1 MGRDK
6 AALEYRGEP
15 HVRRTA
21 ALLAGVCERVFVSR
35 RADQAGERLFEGYE
49 TIPDAFDVGGPL
61 NGILSAL
68 AAHPQAA
75 FLVAACDLP
84 FLSAEALSVLVANRD
99 PSKPM
104 TFFENPTRENF
115 PEPLC
120 AIYEPAYPE
129 VARAAMT
136 QGATCPT
143 KIAGA
148 LDAKHLVLPGPE
160 EALFLENANT
170 PEDYEKAAVAF
181 NPSFVGSREPGA
193 GGGRQKAGNEIIA
206 AKFPSKQA
214 ARFEV
219 SPDSRLPASDAIT
232 IEYFAVFRERA
243 KRASEEIALD
253 GASLAEVYERLRA
266 RHGFALERAS
276 VHVAVNDAYAS
287 WDTALKP
294 GDRLVF
300 IPPVAGG

>member
-1 MGRDK
+1 VSDSIPGIAPLYGLVLAGGRSRRMGRDK
-6 AALEYRGEP
+6 AALAYHGEP

-35 RADQAGERLFEGYE
+35 RADQAGEALFEGYE
-49 TIPDAFDVGGPL
+49 TIPDAFDIGGPL

-68 AAHPQAA
+68 AAHPRAA

-99 PSKPM
+99 PSKLL
-104 TFFENPTRENF
+104 TVFENPARENF
-115 PEPLC
+115 LEPLC
-120 AIYEPAYPE
+120 AIYEPGYVE
-129 VARAAMT
+129 QARAVMDF
-136 QGATCPT
+136 GLTCPT
-143 KIAGA
+143 KIADA
-148 LDAKHLVLPGPE
+148 LDAKRLTLRGPE
-160 EALFLENANT
+160 EAIFLENANT
-170 PEDYEKAAVAF
+170 PEDHQRALSGIGAF
-181 NPSFVGSREPGA
+181 GA
-193 GGGRQKAGNEIIA
+193 LAGE
-206 AKFPSKQA
+206 S
-214 ARFEV
+214 V
-219 SPDSRLPASDAIT
+219 T
-232 IEYFAVFRERA
+232 VEYFAVFRERA

-253 GASLAEVYERLRA
+253 GATLAEVYERLRA

-287 WDTALKP
+287 WDAALKP

>member
-1 MGRDK
+1 VSINVPKNAPLYGLVLAGGKSRRMGRDK
-6 AALEYRGEP
+6 AALEYQGEP
-15 HVRRTA
+15 HVRRTM

-99 PSKPM
+99 PSKPL
-104 TFFENPTRENF
+104 TVFENPARDNF

-120 AIYEPAYPE
+120 AIYEPSYPGA
-129 VARAAMT
+129 ARAAMA

-143 KIAGA
+143 KIADA
-148 LDAKHLVLPGPE
+148 LDARRLALRGPE

-170 PEDYEKAAVAF
+170 PEDYEKAAH
-181 NPSFVGSREPGA
+181 
-193 GGGRQKAGNEIIA
+193 
-206 AKFPSKQA
+206 SK
-214 ARFEV
+214 V
-219 SPDSRLPASDAIT
+219 T
-232 IEYFAVFRERA
+232 VEYFAVFRAQA
-243 KRASEEIALD
+243 KRSSEELPFD
-253 GASLAEVYERLRA
+253 GSSPAEVYERLRA
-266 RHGFALERAS
+266 RHGFVLERAS

-287 WDTALKP
+287 WDSALKP